1 MWSAARAP
9 VERGAHDA
17 AAARRTALCGTGPY
31 RAALSSTALWQTSN
45 ARSTRP
51 STAHLAMWTHRLVC
65 AAAVLAASC
74 SSYAPNTPP
83 PSGDATFDELSSED
97 HERHAA
103 IVYVHLDA
111 PPNGMSLDEGAPYLE
126 VSTPRGDVRI
136 ATRAGQSIG
145 DVVSALEAALL
156 AAGNEVRVVDDSI
169 VVVLL
174 VDDSEVHIGSDL
186 TDDGLVVT
194 TGFALRD

>member
-1 MWSAARAP
+1 
-9 VERGAHDA
+9 
-17 AAARRTALCGTGPY
+17 
-31 RAALSSTALWQTSN
+31 
-45 ARSTRP
+45 
-51 STAHLAMWTHRLVC
+51 
-65 AAAVLAASC
+65 
-74 SSYAPNTPP
+74 
-83 PSGDATFDELSSED
+83 
-97 HERHAA
+97 
-103 IVYVHLDA
+103 
-111 PPNGMSLDEGAPYLE
+111 MSLDEGAPYLE